1 MIDDGLNI
9 SCIAECIAR
18 IEEYTSGGQ
27 EAFEASSLIQDA
39 VVRNFQVIGDAT
51 KNLSLELR
59 QAYPDVP
66 WRRMAGFRD
75 VLVHDYLR
83 VDFNIVWE
91 IIEIELP
98 NFKPQILEILQ
109 ILNSTSS

>member
-9 SCIAECIAR
+9 NCIAECIAR
-18 IEEYTSGGQ
+18 IEEYTSEGR
-27 EAFEASSLIQDA
+27 EAFEASTLIQDA

-51 KNLSLELR
+51 KNLSSEIK

-83 VDFNIVWE
+83 IDFNIVWE
-91 IIEIELP
+91 IIEIEIP

-109 ILNSTSS
+109 ILNLPPS

>member
-1 MIDDGLNI
+1 MIDDGLNVA
-9 SCIAECIAR
+9 CIAECIAR
-18 IEEYTSGGQ
+18 IEEYTSSGR
-27 EAFEASSLIQDA
+27 EVFEATRMIQDA

-51 KNLSLELR
+51 KNLSSEIK
-59 QAYPDVP
+59 QAYPNVP

-91 IIEIELP
+91 IIEMELP
-98 NFKPQILEILQ
+98 NLKPQILEILQ
-109 ILNSTSS
+109 ILDSTSS

>member
-1 MIDDGLNI
+1 MTDDGLNI
-9 SCIAECIAR
+9 TCIAECIAR
-18 IEEYTSGGQ
+18 IEEYTSAGQ
-27 EAFEASSLIQDA
+27 EAFETTRMIQDA

-51 KNLSLELR
+51 KNLSSDLK

-83 VDFNIVWE
+83 IDFNLVWE

-98 NFKPQILEILQ
+98 RFKPQILEILQ
-109 ILNSTSS
+109 TFTSTS